1 MEEDRAPWPSPWG
14 PAPAE
19 RTLGED
25 DVHVWR
31 ASLERDAAG
40 LEDAASTLS
49 REETARARS
58 FVVKE
63 KGDLYTVGRAVLRR
77 ILAGYLQVEPRDVEI
92 TCSPG
97 GKPCLGGR
105 SASRGIRF
113 NVSHTGSLALYAVA
127 MGREVGI
134 DVERVR
140 ADLGDENL
148 ARRFFSPREVE
159 SLRALPR
166 EVRREGFFAC
176 WTRKESYVKAIG
188 EGLAVG
194 LDRFD
199 VTVSPFD
206 PPALLASRW
215 RPDDAARWSFLD
227 LDLGPGH
234 RAALAVEGRGWRLSS
249 WDWVPLPRGCP

>member
-1 MEEDRAPWPSPWG
+1 M
-14 PAPAE
+14 
-19 RTLGED
+19 
-25 DVHVWR
+25 WR
-31 ASLERDAAG
+31 ASLERDAEG
-40 LEDAASTLS
+40 LEEAASTLS

-58 FVVKE
+58 FVARE
-63 KGDLYTVGRAVLRR
+63 KGDLYTAGRAVLRR
-77 ILAGYLQVEPRDVEI
+77 ILGGYLQVEPRDVEI
-92 TCSPG
+92 ACSPG

-105 SASRGIRF
+105 SAGRGIRF
-113 NVSHTGSLALYAVA
+113 NVSHTGPLALYAVA
-127 MGREVGI
+127 RGREVGI

-140 ADLGDENL
+140 ADLGGEGMEGHEDIAGEDI

-194 LDRFD
+194 LDLFD
-199 VTVSPFD
+199 VTVSPLE

-215 RPDDAARWSFLD
+215 RPDDAARWSLLD

-234 RAALAVEGRGWRLSS
+234 RAALAVEGTGWRLSS
-249 WDWVPLPRGCP
+249 WDWIPLPRVCP